1 MPPLLRALC
10 RRLTRWGI
18 LPAAREP
25 NSAIIN
31 IYEAVSS
38 SVLIKQHAFSK
49 SGGTYTCTGGM
60 LLTRRTAAG
69 NSGAPFGSALLLRSL
84 LQRLLPVPIHVT
96 S

>member
-31 IYEAVSS
+31 IYEAVSRHG
-38 SVLIKQHAFSK
+38 VIEFAGQL
-49 SGGTYTCTGGM
+49 G
-60 LLTRRTAAG
+60 LLHVELGCHPLQPCR
-69 NSGAPFGSALLLRSL
+69 
-84 LQRLLPVPIHVT
+84 QRLVVQSVPASRTVT
-96 S
+96 Q